1 MINMASEDLD
11 KLKGD
16 RKLPRKILFKRT
28 WQYVKKEWVSFL
40 FAFLL
45 VFVGVAIDIV
55 FPLFMQHL
63 TNTLQ
68 NPTDQTLKIILMIA
82 IGQVVLDIRTRSGKP
97 GRDFYTRKYQA
108 GLPDVLRLP
117 FSA

>member
-1 MINMASEDLD
+1 MASEDLD

-16 RKLPRKILFKRT
+16 RKLPRKILFKRK
-28 WQYVKKEWVSFL
+28 WQYVKKEWVSLL

-68 NPTDQTLKIILMIA
+68 NPTDQTLKRQTCLPYYSHC
-82 IGQVVLDIRTRSGKP
+82 LCPTW
-97 GRDFYTRKYQA
+97 KYHH
-108 GLPDVLRLP
+108 
-117 FSA
+117 